1 MVLCHGGEKDA
12 TIPASALEEKR
23 VEEAVRRLETQKKDL
38 FFFKKKFYGTREYL
52 DASQRRKKCGFEHA
66 KSTRTLTADFQVTSP
81 LTVERPMMDLFGLC

>member
-38 FFFKKKFYGTREYL
+38 FFFKKKFL
-52 DASQRRKKCGFEHA
+52 WDAGILGCIPEEEK
-66 KSTRTLTADFQVTSP
+66 
-81 LTVERPMMDLFGLC
+81 MWI